1 MGPLFYVATLP
12 TLRESYGMKSTWL
25 VATALEKIGSTD
37 HSGYELKSV
46 LALASD
52 SMARAAEFDKS
63 IDSLPLE
70 GIPILVKD
78 NIEAVGLPATAG
90 SLALADTAVTKD
102 STIADRL
109 RKAGAVII
117 GATNLSEWANIRSD
131 RSTSG
136 WSAVGGLTANP
147 WKHAHSAGG
156 SSSGSG
162 AAVAAD
168 LTQWAVGSETDGSI
182 ICPASL
188 NGCVGIKPTVGTI
201 PRDGMIPISKSQDT
215 PGPMTQT
222 VAQAA
227 LLLDV
232 LTNQSRFLSAAHSHT
247 QLRFGVVNQ
256 WMTLDDR
263 VNALFEDSVNALSK
277 QGAKIIR
284 VDLIQPSQSNND
296 DELNVM
302 LLELVTGLTE
312 YLALRPRA
320 RVRDLRD
327 ILNFNS
333 TNADLELSYFGQ
345 ELFEKALDLDAS
357 KSNFLG
363 ARERNLSW
371 ANQLLDTGLTNVDVL
386 LGCTYGPAWVS
397 TLGKGDDFGSASW
410 ITTAPAVAGT
420 PIGTV
425 PMGLVDG
432 LPVGIGLVVGRNQDE
447 ILVNAM
453 AQVEIALNLGVMRPT
468 FIK

>member
-1 MGPLFYVATLP
+1 
-12 TLRESYGMKSTWL
+12 MKSTSL
-25 VATALEKIGSTD
+25 VAAALEKINSVD

-46 LALASD
+46 LALAPD
-52 SMARAAEFDKS
+52 AMEKAAEVDES
-63 IDSLPLE
+63 IEGLPLA
-70 GIPILVKD
+70 GIPILIKD
-78 NIEAVGLPATAG
+78 NIEALGLPATAG
-90 SLALADTAVTKD
+90 SLALADTHIPKD
-102 STIADRL
+102 STIATRL
-109 RKAGAVII
+109 RNAGAVII

-168 LTQWAVGSETDGSI
+168 LTQWSIGSETDGSI

-215 PGPMTQT
+215 PGPMAQT

-232 LTNQSRFLSAAHSHT
+232 LTNQSRFLEATRNQSPI
-247 QLRFGVVNQ
+247 RFGVVNQ

-263 VNALFEDSVNALSK
+263 VNALFEESVKELSK
-277 QGAKIIR
+277 RGAKIIR
-284 VDLIQPSQSNND
+284 VDLVQPNQSNND
-296 DELNVM
+296 DELIVM
-302 LLELVTGLTE
+302 LLELVTGLAE
-312 YLALRPRA
+312 YLALRPGA

-327 ILNFNS
+327 IVNFNI
-333 TNADLELSYFGQ
+333 TNAEVELSNFGQ
-345 ELFEKALDLDAS
+345 ELFEKALELDTS
-357 KSNFLG
+357 RSNFLG
-363 ARERNLSW
+363 ARERNLGW

-453 AQVEIALNLGVMRPT
+453 AQVERALNLGVMRPT

>member
-1 MGPLFYVATLP
+1 
-12 TLRESYGMKSTWL
+12 MKSTAL
-25 VATALEKIGSTD
+25 VEAALEKIRSVD

-46 LALASD
+46 LALAPD
-52 SMARAAEFDKS
+52 ALDRATELDKS
-63 IDSLPLE
+63 IASLPLE
-70 GIPILVKD
+70 GIPILIKD

-90 SLALADTAVTKD
+90 SLALADTPVTKD
-102 STIADRL
+102 STIANRL

-147 WKHAHSAGG
+147 WKHRHSAGG

-162 AAVAAD
+162 AAVAAG
-168 LTQWAVGSETDGSI
+168 LTQWAIGSETDGSI

-188 NGCVGIKPTVGTI
+188 NGCVGIKPTVGAI
-201 PRDGMIPISKSQDT
+201 PGDGMIPISKSQDS
-215 PGPMTQT
+215 PGPMAQT

-232 LTNQSRFLSAAHSHT
+232 LTNQSRYVAAAHNQT
-247 QLRFGVVNQ
+247 PLRFGVVNQ

-263 VNALFEDSVNALSK
+263 VNTLFEDSVNELSK
-277 QGAKIIR
+277 RGAKLIR
-284 VDLIQPSQSNND
+284 VDLNQPTEVENG
-296 DELNVM
+296 DELSVM
-302 LLELVTGLTE
+302 LLELVTGLSD
-312 YLALRPRA
+312 YLTLRSGS
-320 RVRDLRD
+320 RVKNLSD
-327 ILNFNS
+327 ILNFNRAH
-333 TNADLELSYFGQ
+333 ADSELLHFGE
-345 ELFEKALDLDAS
+345 ELFERALELAAS
-357 KSNFLG
+357 RTNFIG
-363 ARERNLSW
+363 VRERNLSW
-371 ANQLLDTGLTNVDVL
+371 ANQLLDTGLANVDVL

-410 ITTAPAVAGT
+410 ITTAPAIAGS

-432 LPVGIGLVVGRNQDE
+432 LPVGLGLVVGPHQEN
-447 ILVNAM
+447 ILINAM
-453 AQVEIALNLGVMRPT
+453 AQVERALNLGVMKPT